1 MEELRSGRKLT
12 PQHVDAEAGE
22 GGFQTLTG
30 FQDPEA
36 AEALVANAQ
45 FAIGPGCVGE
55 RPRRRRRAAAAFD
68 QPEVSELG
76 AQGMPA
82 DPQQRGRLA
91 LVIVAMCHGVANQG
105 AGHSLPQRLAGKRQL
120 VANKVVQF
128 MIARRPRGVVERRQA
143 QLGRTDLLFFTEQH
157 RVVQG
162 VFQLANIARPRIV
175 HQPGQ

>member
-1 MEELRSGRKLT
+1 MSLSCGTTIATLRGAGGSHATYISSLLLASGKHRRRFSGGAEVDLVAGEGVEELRSGRKLT

-22 GGFQTLTG
+22 GGFRALTG

-82 DPQQRGRLA
+82 DPQQLGRPGSGYRRNVPWRGESGRWSLA
-91 LVIVAMCHGVANQG
+91 ATA
-105 AGHSLPQRLAGKRQL
+105 
-120 VANKVVQF
+120 
-128 MIARRPRGVVERRQA
+128 ARREAPAGGE
-143 QLGRTDLLFFTEQH
+143 
-157 RVVQG
+157 
-162 VFQLANIARPRIV
+162 
-175 HQPGQ
+175 